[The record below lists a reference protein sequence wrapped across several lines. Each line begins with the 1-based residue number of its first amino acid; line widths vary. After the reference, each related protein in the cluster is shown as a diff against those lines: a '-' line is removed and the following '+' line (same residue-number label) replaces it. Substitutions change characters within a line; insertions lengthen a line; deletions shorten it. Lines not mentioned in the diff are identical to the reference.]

1 MGPVGVQE
9 MVVIFLVALLLFG
22 PKKLPELG
30 KTLAKAV
37 GEFRRAQNDLKA
49 TFEREMRSLE
59 QESESI
65 KEITRQASIDI
76 QNFSDFDLTGSAGG
90 TYGAGTPATNAAA
103 DWHGVE
109 SGASTTVSASEVS
122 GAESHGS
129 LQIGQT
135 SVAEA
140 APPAVHAAV
149 VHAAVVHAAEDTV
162 ARGSVTRTETAAPAA
177 VVEAPS
183 VPHLLFEDPL
193 HETRS
198 N

>member
-37 GEFRRAQNDLKA
+37 SEFRRAQSDLKA

-59 QESESI
+59 QESESL
-65 KEITRQASIDI
+65 KEATRQASIDI
-76 QNFSDFDLTGSAGG
+76 SNFSDFDLTGGTGG
-90 TYGAGTPATNAAA
+90 TNGAETHPANAAT

-109 SGASTTVSASEVS
+109 SGAPTTVSASEVP
-122 GAESHGS
+122 GAESHG
-129 LQIGQT
+129 LLLETTGQEST

-140 APPAVHAAV
+140 SPPAVHAA
-149 VHAAVVHAAEDTV
+149 EETV
-162 ARGSVTRTETAAPAA
+162 ARGTIPRTERAAPGGVA
-177 VVEAPS
+177 EAPAS
-183 VPHLLFEDPL
+183 AQLLLEEPLLLEDPL
-193 HETRS
+193 HETR
-198 N
+198 NN